1 MSIDLQILD
10 TQLRVFPNGDIQRQL
25 KSGTWKSIKNT
36 ANHNQGYNVIVIN
49 KKQFMRSR
57 IVGKAFLSLDL
68 NDKMVLH
75 HIDGNR
81 LNCSVDNLT
90 IESYSSISFYRT
102 DTNGYHHDIKN
113 NVYISIITHN
123 GNTRRLG
130 IFNTP
135 DEAYDCYIK
144 ERNRIHM

>member
-36 ANHNQGYNVIVIN
+36 ANHNQGYNVIVVN

-57 IVGKAFLSLDL
+57 IVGKAFLQLEL

-75 HIDGNR
+75 HKDGNR
-81 LNCSVDNLT
+81 LNCAVDNLT

-102 DTNGYHHDIKN
+102 DTHGYHHDIKN

-123 GNTRRLG
+123 GLTRRLG
-130 IFNTP
+130 TFTTP
-135 DEAYDCYIK
+135 DEAYDCYIQ
-144 ERNRIHM
+144 ERSRIHV